1 MPRRRAAQPAVEVA
15 THLQR
20 STTWQGLRVGDPVLI
35 DGLRERSATW
45 EFRAHVRNQRNGS
58 ESVEVVGGR
67 PGARKVRSFD
77 PGRVY
82 PVSAKRGRAGAVVA
96 GQARLADAPQLPF
109 G

>member
-1 MPRRRAAQPAVEVA
+1 VA
-15 THLQR
+15 THLHR

-45 EFRAHVRNQRNGS
+45 EFRAHVRNERNGS

-77 PGRVY
+77 PSRVY
-82 PVSAKRGRAGAVVA
+82 PVSARRGRAGAVA
-96 GQARLADAPQLPF
+96 EGQPGLADAPQLPF